1 MLWSEQVYLLL
12 FSEQKCWAS
21 PQCHFSF
28 FLSSAPWRLPQ
39 RRSLQRALQ
48 EGFSGLLRKSL
59 SFSIEQSSNHVFEL
73 CLRPFAPL
81 SENASCEFRVVGEM
95 LEHFLRISADIGA
108 FFSRQS
114 LGFKLL
120 AHKCHEIEISSGS
133 VDSRFEG
140 GGKKEEETRGR
151 ETFVRAVRC
160 FYATDTGEMGN
171 ALFAVGWD
179 FAFADNFHT
188 LEFCAFKW
196 AWTT

>member
-114 LGFKLL
+114 LWASNCSPTNVMKLKFL
-120 AHKCHEIEISSGS
+120 QDLLT
-133 VDSRFEG
+133 VDLKG
-140 GGKKEEETRGR
+140 GGGEETWGR